1 MDKKVF
7 PDYYDEKDK
16 AVYYDLYNKGESLL
30 GKRLSKNDE
39 FLIDLAIHATIK
51 QMKGLTTGY
60 TPQEVAEMKL
70 KHKEMAMQGLM
81 HTPPDIFYENLLVNT
96 ETGET
101 YEHPLSKTSE
111 EYYNDNIHD
120 KAETA
125 DTIVQLEEN
134 TSNISVNTSNISVNT
149 SNISVNT
156 SNIDF

>member
-7 PDYYDEKDK
+7 PDYYDDKDK

-51 QMKGLTTGY
+51 QMKGLNTGY
-60 TPQEVAEMKL
+60 TPEEVAEMKI

-81 HTPPDIFYENLLVNT
+81 HTPPEIFYENLLVNT

-101 YEHPLSKTSE
+101 YQHPLSKTSE
-111 EYYNDNIHD
+111 EYYNENMHD

-125 DTIVQLEEN
+125 ETIQLEE
-134 TSNISVNTSNISVNT
+134 IENT

>member
-51 QMKGLTTGY
+51 QMKGLNTGY
-60 TPQEVAEMKL
+60 TPEEVAEMKI
-70 KHKEMAMQGLM
+70 KHKEMSKQGLM
-81 HTPPDIFYENLLVNT
+81 HTPPEIFYENLLVNT

-101 YEHPLSKTSE
+101 YQHPLSKTSE
-111 EYYNDNIHD
+111 EYYNENMHD

-125 DTIVQLEEN
+125 ETIQLEEIEN
-134 TSNISVNTSNISVNT
+134 TSNISI
-149 SNISVNT
+149 NT

>member
-51 QMKGLTTGY
+51 QMKGLNTGY
-60 TPQEVAEMKL
+60 TPEEVADMKL
-70 KHKEMAMQGLM
+70 KHKEMAKQNLM

-101 YEHPLSKTSE
+101 YEHPLSKTSD
-111 EYYNDNIHD
+111 EYYNENMHD
-120 KAETA
+120 KAENVE
-125 DTIVQLEEN
+125 TIVLEEN
-134 TSNISVNTSNISVNT
+134 TSNISVNTSNI
-149 SNISVNT
+149 
-156 SNIDF
+156 DF

>member
-51 QMKGLTTGY
+51 QMKGLNTGY
-60 TPQEVAEMKL
+60 TPDEVAEMKI
-70 KHKEMAMQGLM
+70 KHKEMAKQGLM
-81 HTPPDIFYENLLVNT
+81 HTPPEIFYENLLVNT
-96 ETGET
+96 ETGQS
-101 YEHPLSKTSE
+101 YQHPLSKTSE
-111 EYYNDNIHD
+111 EYYNENMHD

-125 DTIVQLEEN
+125 ETIQLEEIEN
-134 TSNISVNTSNISVNT
+134 TSNISI
-149 SNISVNT
+149 NT

>member
-60 TPQEVAEMKL
+60 TPQEVAEMKA
-70 KHKEMAMQGLM
+70 KHKEMTKQGLM
-81 HTPPDIFYENLLVNT
+81 HTPPDIFYDNLLVNT

-101 YEHPLSKTSE
+101 YDHPLSKTSE
-111 EYYNDNIHD
+111 EYYNQNMKD

-125 DTIVQLEEN
+125 DTIVLEEN
-134 TSNISVNTSNISVNT
+134 TSNISVNTSNI
-149 SNISVNT
+149 
-156 SNIDF
+156 DF

>member
-51 QMKGLTTGY
+51 QMKGLNTTF
-60 TPQEVAEMKL
+60 TPDEVAEMKI
-70 KHKEMAMQGLM
+70 KHKEMAKQGLM
-81 HTPPDIFYENLLVNT
+81 HTPPEIFYENLLVNT
-96 ETGET
+96 ETGQS
-101 YEHPLSKTSE
+101 YQHPLSKTSE
-111 EYYNDNIHD
+111 EYYNENMHD
-120 KAETA
+120 KAETT
-125 DTIVQLEEN
+125 DTIQLEE
-134 TSNISVNTSNISVNT
+134 IENT

>member
-51 QMKGLTTGY
+51 QMKGLSTGY
-60 TPQEVAEMKL
+60 TPEEVAEMKI
-70 KHKEMAMQGLM
+70 KHKEMSKQGLM

-96 ETGET
+96 ETGQS
-101 YEHPLSKTSE
+101 YQHPLSKTSE
-111 EYYNDNIHD
+111 EYYNENMHD

-125 DTIVQLEEN
+125 ETIQLEEIEN
-134 TSNISVNTSNISVNT
+134 TSNISI
-149 SNISVNT
+149 NT

>member
-60 TPQEVAEMKL
+60 TPQEVAEMKI

-81 HTPPDIFYENLLVNT
+81 HTPPDIFYDNLLVNT
-96 ETGET
+96 ETGQS
-101 YEHPLSKTSE
+101 YQHPLSKTSE
-111 EYYNDNIHD
+111 EYYNENMHD

-125 DTIVQLEEN
+125 ETIQLEEIEN
-134 TSNISVNTSNISVNT
+134 TSNISI
-149 SNISVNT
+149 NT

>member
-51 QMKGLTTGY
+51 QMKGLNTGY
-60 TPQEVAEMKL
+60 TPDEVAEMKI
-70 KHKEMAMQGLM
+70 KHKEMAKQGLM
-81 HTPPDIFYENLLVNT
+81 HTPPEIFYENLLVNT

-101 YEHPLSKTSE
+101 YDHPLSKTSD
-111 EYYNDNIHD
+111 EYYNENMHD

-125 DTIVQLEEN
+125 ETIQLEE
-134 TSNISVNTSNISVNT
+134 IVNTSNIS
-149 SNISVNT
+149 INT

>member
-51 QMKGLTTGY
+51 QMKGLNTGY
-60 TPQEVAEMKL
+60 TPDEVAEMKI
-70 KHKEMAMQGLM
+70 KHKEMAKQGLM
-81 HTPPDIFYENLLVNT
+81 HTPPEIFYENLLVNT
-96 ETGET
+96 ETGQS
-101 YEHPLSKTSE
+101 YQHPLSKTSE
-111 EYYNDNIHD
+111 EYYNENMHD
-120 KAETA
+120 KAETT
-125 DTIVQLEEN
+125 DTIQLKEIE
-134 TSNISVNTSNISVNT
+134 NT

>member
-51 QMKGLTTGY
+51 QMKGLNTTF
-60 TPQEVAEMKL
+60 TPDEVAEMKI
-70 KHKEMAMQGLM
+70 KHKEMAKQGLM
-81 HTPPDIFYENLLVNT
+81 HTPPEIFYENLLVNT
-96 ETGET
+96 ETGQS
-101 YEHPLSKTSE
+101 YQHPLSKTSE
-111 EYYNDNIHD
+111 EYYNENMHV
-120 KAETA
+120 KAETT
-125 DTIVQLEEN
+125 DTIQLEE
-134 TSNISVNTSNISVNT
+134 IENT

>member
-16 AVYYDLYNKGESLL
+16 AVYYDLYTKGESLL

-51 QMKGLTTGY
+51 QMKGLNTTF
-60 TPQEVAEMKL
+60 TPEEVTELRA
-70 KHKEMAMQGLM
+70 KHKEMAKQGLM
-81 HTPPDIFYENLLVNT
+81 STPPDIFYDNLLVNT

-101 YEHPLSKTSE
+101 YEHPLSKTSD
-111 EYYNDNIHD
+111 EYYNENMHD

-125 DTIVQLEEN
+125 ETIEVEEN
-134 TSNISVNTSNISVNT
+134 TSNI
-149 SNISVNT
+149 
-156 SNIDF
+156 DF